1 MLSLSDRG
9 YSGSR
14 NPPVAKP
21 HEYREH
27 HRRQESCAGL
37 CVSALMVLL
46 LIASAGCL
54 NTYQKAMSNTPSG
67 TDSGQ
72 GGTGAPVSSPDPA
85 NPQPPASPQDGIS
98 AKITPKKT
106 NITEDVMPVLTP
118 DTYPILHGTRINET
132 PRFDFRYRIPDFNK
146 TYALRANAT
155 GLLVNVVE
163 GPLYIVYVV
172 TPQYDCLA
180 KPETCRGTANV
191 SVTRPFMKITVR
203 DNQTQEIV
211 AEDGY
216 GREFSSDIGS
226 YEIIVDDAQNIDGK
240 KVTVTS
246 MPGPRSIAIYREG
259 VFHITIE
266 GNNLDADISIITG
279 ASPDPLDA
287 VMQARQGKY
296 IPSVTPTP
304 IEEAWE

>member
-1 MLSLSDRG
+1 MLLFSDRR
-9 YSGSR
+9 YSGSG

-21 HEYREH
+21 REYRDN
-27 HRRQESCAGL
+27 HRRQKSCAGL
-37 CVSALMVLL
+37 FISALLVLL
-46 LIASAGCL
+46 LVASAGCL
-54 NTYQKAMSNTPSG
+54 NTFQKAMNNAPSG
-67 TDSGQ
+67 TESGQ

-98 AKITPKKT
+98 ARITPKKT
-106 NITEDVMPVLTP
+106 NITQDVMPVLTP
-118 DTYPILHGTRINET
+118 ETYPILHGTRINET

-163 GPLYIVYVV
+163 GPLYIVWVV

-180 KPETCRGTANV
+180 KPETCRG
-191 SVTRPFMKITVR
+191 SMDSPVTRPSMKITVR

-216 GREFSSDIGS
+216 GREFSWDTGNYMFIA
-226 YEIIVDDAQNIDGK
+226 EAQNIDGK
-240 KVTVTS
+240 KVTTTS

-287 VMQARQGKY
+287 VMQARQGKF

-304 IEEAWE
+304 VEEAWE